1 MKTGVD
7 ETVIGETFYQFF
19 IYLTACCWTVESLL
33 KSGCGQI
40 CEATQDGCKKV
51 LLSQF
56 SSCGYSQKPKHVKD
70 VWNHPRLISLLMNTG
85 QNPQV
90 VHTVTGYKSSWLLML
105 MGRVSTVQ

>member
-7 ETVIGETFYQFF
+7 ETVIDETFYQFF
-19 IYLTACCWTVESLL
+19 IYLTVCCWTVESLL

-56 SSCGYSQKPKHVKD
+56 SSCSYSQKPKHVKD
-70 VWNHPRLISLLMNTG
+70 VWNHPRLILFIAHEYWSKPTSG
-85 QNPQV
+85 S
-90 VHTVTGYKSSWLLML
+90 YSD
-105 MGRVSTVQ
+105 RI